1 LSDRLT
7 SLLIAAI
14 YLTIVPILSLSSP
27 IERSCLAN
35 DGSKPTVASSIFL
48 SNIGETFAALAE
60 AEAVIVGDDGD
71 SECMGVLELYKHAN
85 YALLF
90 SYNQAFAQEQFLTYE
105 DIATG
110 ISIQFPSNWE
120 KSVNLDNFVTF
131 RAPPETD
138 TRIYPAAFGLKIQD
152 LSSQNV
158 SLQEVT
164 KVQMSELKTANPD
177 LKLSEST
184 STTLAGK
191 PAHKVVFSAT
201 DNNQVERK
209 AMQLWTIIDDK
220 AILITYKAQSDKYS
234 NYLPTIEKMIK
245 SLKVKG

>member
-1 LSDRLT
+1 M
-7 SLLIAAI
+7 
-14 YLTIVPILSLSSP
+14 YLTIVSMLASSLPID
-27 IERSCLAN
+27 RSCLAN
-35 DGSKPTVASSIFL
+35 DGSRPAVVTSIFL
-48 SNIGETFAALAE
+48 SNNGEGEEDETVDF
-60 AEAVIVGDDGD
+60 VDVNDDNNY
-71 SECMGVLELYKHAN
+71 CKGVLKLYKHAN
-85 YALLF
+85 YSLL
-90 SYNQAFAQEQFLTYE
+90 SPYNQAFAQEQFLTYE

-120 KSVNLDNFVTF
+120 KSVNLENFVTF

-138 TRIYPAAFGLKIQD
+138 TRVYPAALGLKIQD

-164 KVQMSELKTANPD
+164 KVQMSD
-177 LKLSEST
+177 LKAASQDLKVSEST

-209 AMQLWTIIDDK
+209 AMQLWTVIDDK
-220 AILITYKAQSDKYS
+220 AILITYKAQPDKYS
-234 NYLPTIEKMIK
+234 NYLPTVEKMITSLRVK
-245 SLKVKG
+245 S

>member
-1 LSDRLT
+1 M
-7 SLLIAAI
+7 
-14 YLTIVPILSLSSP
+14 YLTIVSMLASSLPID
-27 IERSCLAN
+27 RSCLAN
-35 DGSKPTVASSIFL
+35 DGSRPAVVSSIFL
-48 SNIGETFAALAE
+48 SNNGEGEEDETVDF
-60 AEAVIVGDDGD
+60 VDVDDD
-71 SECMGVLELYKHAN
+71 DNYCKGVLELYKHAN
-85 YALLF
+85 YALLS

-138 TRIYPAAFGLKIQD
+138 TRVYPAALGLKIQD

-164 KVQMSELKTANPD
+164 KVQMSD
-177 LKLSEST
+177 LKAASQDLKVSEST

-209 AMQLWTIIDDK
+209 AMQLWTVIDDK
-220 AILITYKAQSDKYS
+220 AILITYKAQPDKYS
-234 NYLPTIEKMIK
+234 NYLPTIEKMITSLRVK
-245 SLKVKG
+245 S

>member
-1 LSDRLT
+1 MVT
-7 SLLIAAI
+7 MF
-14 YLTIVPILSLSSP
+14 SLSSP

-35 DGSKPTVASSIFL
+35 DGSKPAVVSSIFL
-48 SNIGETFAALAE
+48 SNNIDGEMFAALEVAE
-60 AEAVIVGDDGD
+60 TAVVVKDDGD
-71 SECMGVLELYKHAN
+71 DNKCKGALELYTHDN
-85 YALLF
+85 HTLSF

-138 TRIYPAAFGLKIQD
+138 TRVYPAALGLKIQD
-152 LSSQNV
+152 LPSQNV

-164 KVQMSELKTANPD
+164 KVQMSD
-177 LKLSEST
+177 LKAGSQNLKVSEST

-209 AMQLWTIIDDK
+209 AMQLWTVIDNK
-220 AILITYKAQSDKYS
+220 AILITYKAQPDKYS
-234 NYLPTIEKMIK
+234 NYLPTIEKMIDSLRVK
-245 SLKVKG
+245 S

>member
-1 LSDRLT
+1 M
-7 SLLIAAI
+7 
-14 YLTIVPILSLSSP
+14 YLTIVSMLSLSSP
-27 IERSCLAN
+27 IDRSCLAN
-35 DGSKPTVASSIFL
+35 DDNKPAVTSSILL
-48 SNIGETFAALAE
+48 SNNGEGEKFAALAE
-60 AEAVIVGDDGD
+60 PESEALVADVDDD
-71 SECMGVLELYKHAN
+71 NDCMGVPELYKHAN
-85 YALLF
+85 YALLS
-90 SYNQAFAQEQFLTYE
+90 SYNQAFAQGQFLTYE

-164 KVQMSELKTANPD
+164 KVQTSELKTANPD

>member
-1 LSDRLT
+1 M
-7 SLLIAAI
+7 
-14 YLTIVPILSLSSP
+14 YLTIVSMLASSLPID
-27 IERSCLAN
+27 RSCLAN
-35 DGSKPTVASSIFL
+35 DGSRPAVVSSIFL
-48 SNIGETFAALAE
+48 SNNGEGEEDETVDF
-60 AEAVIVGDDGD
+60 VDVDDD
-71 SECMGVLELYKHAN
+71 DNYCKGVLELYKHAN
-85 YALLF
+85 YALLS

-138 TRIYPAAFGLKIQD
+138 TRVYPAALGLKIQD

-164 KVQMSELKTANPD
+164 KVQMSD
-177 LKLSEST
+177 LKAASQDLKVSEST
-184 STTLAGK
+184 STTLAGL

-209 AMQLWTIIDDK
+209 AMQLWTVIDDK
-220 AILITYKAQSDKYS
+220 AILITYKAQPDKYS
-234 NYLPTIEKMIK
+234 NYLPTIEKMVTSLRVK
-245 SLKVKG
+245 S